1 MSKRK
6 RGLIMK
12 LFIYIPTYS
21 RPEALRKS
29 LGTLVHQ
36 AKKYAD
42 RVRIMVSDNDSPG
55 CVNDGILSEFVFENL
70 SFRKNPSNIGGNAN
84 MNLGF
89 VFAKKDE
96 FLWIL
101 GDDDYLC
108 DNALDKIFSCDGDL
122 DLILLTHISSPA
134 LSNYSIER
142 SYKEWMSFFVSAN
155 IFNMKTFG
163 VFIENVFYYHNTSY
177 PHVAIQWLA
186 AMTVNRQLKMM
197 MLPLSG
203 MIVRTVSTENNTGE
217 NYSLA
222 WTGALGLVTILEKSE
237 GSKFA
242 IFWLRHYG
250 INLLLY
256 KNRFPHN
263 YEQSISI
270 ILKLPMRV
278 KLVYYETKI
287 RYYFFLVSWKVMN
300 AVEDKDGNIPF
311 VGKSLLQKVKRI
323 VVKDNSVLI
332 KQFIGSADK
341 NNLGTTGSSRH
352 SMLLLSLLR
361 QIKRRIN
368 SFIEVPLWIIRGRPI
383 PPPHSYKVGFV
394 KKIAKAY
401 KLKTFIET
409 GTYNGDM
416 VAKEGGNF
424 EKIISIELSRDL
436 FLKAKQRFEGVDL
449 VELYHGDS
457 GSVLCDLLKH
467 ITQPCLF
474 WLDAHYSGTGTT
486 MGIHETPILSELECI
501 LSHQVK
507 SHVILVDD
515 ARLFDGNSSY
525 PALEALQQF
534 VKEYGPDY
542 SVTVLNDIIQI
553 WSPSAFGEV

>member
-1 MSKRK
+1 
-6 RGLIMK
+6 MK

-29 LGTLVHQ
+29 LGTLVPQ

-55 CVNDGILSEFVFENL
+55 CVNDGILSEFGFENL

-108 DNALDKIFSCDGDL
+108 DKALDKIFSCDGDL
-122 DLILLTHISSPA
+122 DLILLTHTSSPA
-134 LSNYSIER
+134 VSSYSIER
-142 SYKEWMSFFVSAN
+142 SYKEWMSFWVSAN

-177 PHVAIQWLA
+177 PHVALQWSA
-186 AMTVNRQLKMM
+186 AVHRPLKMM

-203 MIVRTVSTENNTGE
+203 MLERTVSTETVSE

-242 IFWLRHYG
+242 MFWLGHYG

-270 ILKLPMRV
+270 IRKLPMRV
-278 KLVYYETKI
+278 KLGYYETKI
-287 RYYFFLVSWKVMN
+287 RYYAFLASWKVMN
-300 AVEDKDGNIPF
+300 AVKDKNGNIPF
-311 VGKSLLQKVKRI
+311 AGKSLLQKVKRI
-323 VVKDNSVLI
+323 VVKDNAVLI

-341 NNLGTTGSSRH
+341 NNLGATGSSRQ
-352 SMLLLSLLR
+352 STLLLSFL
-361 QIKRRIN
+361 RRIKV
-368 SFIEVPLWIIRGRPI
+368 FAEVPLWIIRGRPI

-401 KLKTFIET
+401 KLKTFVKT
-409 GTYNGDM
+409 GTFNGDM
-416 VAKEGGNF
+416 VARQIGNF
-424 EKIISIELSRDL
+424 DKLISIELDHDL
-436 FLKAKQRFEGVDL
+436 FLKAKRRFEGVDV
-449 VELYHGDS
+449 VELYHGDG
-457 GSVLCDLLKH
+457 GSILCDLLKH

-474 WLDAHYSGTGTT
+474 WLDAHYSGAGTA
-486 MGIHETPILSELECI
+486 MGIHETPILSELEYI
-501 LSHQVK
+501 LAHPVK

-515 ARLFDGNSSY
+515 AHLFDGNDSY
-525 PALEALQQF
+525 PALAALQQF
-534 VKEYGPDY
+534 VKECGPDY
-542 SVTVLNDIIQI
+542 SVTVSDDIIQI
-553 WSPSAFGEV
+553 WSPIAFGEV

>member
-1 MSKRK
+1 
-6 RGLIMK
+6 MK

-29 LGTLVHQ
+29 LGTLVPQ

-55 CVNDGILSEFVFENL
+55 CVNDGILSEFGFENL

-101 GDDDYLC
+101 GDDDYLS
-108 DNALDKIFSCDGDL
+108 DKALDKIFSCDGDL
-122 DLILLTHISSPA
+122 DMILLTHTSSPA
-134 LSNYSIER
+134 VSSYSIER
-142 SYKEWMSFFVSAN
+142 SYKEWMSFWVSAN

-177 PHVAIQWLA
+177 PHVALQWSA
-186 AMTVNRQLKMM
+186 AVHRQLKMM
-197 MLPLSG
+197 LLPLSG
-203 MIVRTVSTENNTGE
+203 MLERTVSTENNTNE

-222 WTGALGLVTILEKSE
+222 WNGALGLVTILEKSE

-242 IFWLRHYG
+242 MFWLRHYG

-256 KNRFPHN
+256 KNTFPHI
-263 YEQSISI
+263 YEQSIPI

-287 RYYFFLVSWKVMN
+287 RYYAFLACWKVMN
-300 AVEDKDGNIPF
+300 AVKDKDGNIPF
-311 VGKSLLQKVKRI
+311 VRKSLLQKLKRI
-323 VVKDNSVLI
+323 VAKDNSVFI
-332 KQFIGSADK
+332 RQFTASADK
-341 NNLGTTGSSRH
+341 NNLGTTGSSRQLI
-352 SMLLLSLLR
+352 LLLSFL
-361 QIKRRIN
+361 RRIKA
-368 SFIEVPLWIIRGRPI
+368 FAEVLLWKIKGGPF
-383 PPPHSYKVGFV
+383 PPHSYKAGFV

-401 KLKTFIET
+401 KLKTFVET
-409 GTYNGDM
+409 GTCKGDM
-416 VAKEGGNF
+416 VAKQIDNF
-424 EKIISIELSRDL
+424 DKLMSIELGRDL
-436 FLKAKQRFEGVDL
+436 FLKAKQRFEGIDN

-457 GSVLCDLLKH
+457 SSVLRDLLKH

-474 WLDAHYSGTGTT
+474 WLDAHYSGGETALS
-486 MGIHETPILSELECI
+486 IHETAILSELECI
-501 LSHQVK
+501 LSHPVK

-515 ARLFDGNSSY
+515 ARLFDGKGGY
-525 PALEALQQF
+525 PALAALQQF
-534 VKEYGPDY
+534 VKERGPDY
-542 SVTVLNDIIQI
+542 SVTVSDDIIRI
-553 WSPSAFGEV
+553 WSPSAFGEI